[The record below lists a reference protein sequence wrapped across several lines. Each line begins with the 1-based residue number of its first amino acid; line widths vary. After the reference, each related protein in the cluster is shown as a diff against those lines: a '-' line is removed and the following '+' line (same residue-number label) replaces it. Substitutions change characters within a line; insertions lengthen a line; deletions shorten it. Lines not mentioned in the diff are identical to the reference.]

1 MLMKKMMVVFI
12 VFKVFVIQMFYV
24 LELLDIE
31 AEDRFGS
38 DSSESGENAKLEK
51 MLIAIASQYNNS
63 T

>member
-1 MLMKKMMVVFI
+1 MKKMMVVFI

-38 DSSESGENAKLEK
+38 DSSESGEIAKLAYRLLPLS
-51 MLIAIASQYNNS
+51 LIMK
-63 T
+63 

>member
-1 MLMKKMMVVFI
+1 
-12 VFKVFVIQMFYV
+12 MFYV

-51 MLIAIASQYNNS
+51 KMLIAIAS
-63 T
+63 

>member
-1 MLMKKMMVVFI
+1 MKKMMVVFI

-51 MLIAIASQYNNS
+51 NAYRYCLLV
-63 T
+63 